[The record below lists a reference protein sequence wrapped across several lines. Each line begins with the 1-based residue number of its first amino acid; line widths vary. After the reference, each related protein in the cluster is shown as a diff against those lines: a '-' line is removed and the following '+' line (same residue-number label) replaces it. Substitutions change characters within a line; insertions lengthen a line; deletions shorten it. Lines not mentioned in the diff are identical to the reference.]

1 MKTLAEIKKRALGV
15 AQMHFY
21 SDVDEQAPWE
31 PFEDCDKKWIK
42 REIKD
47 MAEMLVNQMLWAQN
61 KDVPFFYPNEITIS
75 WHIEDVQQQDSTLTD
90 DEARQVLQL
99 IKHKHDANIGV
110 NWEVIDAWID
120 YFKRERI
127 EK

>member
-15 AQMHFY
+15 SQMHFY

-31 PFEDCDKKWIK
+31 PFEDYDKKWIK
-42 REIKD
+42 SEIKD

-61 KDVPFFYPNEITIS
+61 KDRKMEQLPNEITIS

-90 DEARQVLQL
+90 DEARQILQL

-120 YFKRERI
+120 YFKREA
-127 EK
+127 K